1 MSTFLQ
7 MINNRIWII
16 LLLGLILT
24 IGLIHAYHYAFVN
37 DDAFIS
43 FRYAENLVAGNGLAY
58 NAGERVE
65 GYTNFLWT
73 LLIALGLKLQIDPVL
88 FSAILGI
95 TFHLGTLILFIF
107 ISNKTQR
114 QLTSSIFV
122 IPLTSLL
129 LSLNRDFNVYATSGL
144 ETSMY
149 TFFIVA
155 GFLFLS
161 LDKIRWNILIAGI
174 FALLAMLTRPDGIIF
189 LASVLIY
196 FIIITENKWKNCLIF
211 LIPSIFIFLPYWF
224 WRWNYFGFFFP
235 NSFYAKSIGLTYYS
249 QGLEYV
255 WLYFQTYYGL
265 IILFVAGIVALWR
278 FKTFNRITQELRYS
292 SNHTILLTGIFSS
305 LYILF
310 VIRIGGD
317 FMHARFLIPVTPFL
331 YYLIE
336 RFILSLSKSYLRIIL
351 AFIITLTTIFRY
363 DLYTKEISVGYVVD
377 EVQYYTHDH
386 LERTKLLG
394 FTIKKYF
401 ERLPVRF
408 AFSGA
413 HARVIY
419 YSKTPYALEALTGLT
434 DTGLAHQN
442 ISKRGRPGH
451 EKSASIEFLQEKKI
465 DFFIGPVSTLSN
477 GELPINAVKID
488 TFILQIVRYNKSIM
502 DSLQKF
508 PQIQFT
514 QIDQYIDSYLAN
526 MKNIS
531 KETALS
537 DYKFFHDYY
546 FLVNKDSVRE
556 REFLRQLENIRY

>member
-1 MSTFLQ
+1 MKTFLQ
-7 MINNRIWII
+7 IINNRTWIFLI
-16 LLLGLILT
+16 SGLILA
-24 IGLIHAYHYAFVN
+24 IGLIHAYNYAFVN

-43 FRYAENLVAGNGLAY
+43 FRYAENFVAGNGLVY
-58 NAGERVE
+58 NTGERVE

-73 LLIALGLKLQIDPVL
+73 LLIAGGLKLQIDPVL
-88 FSAILGI
+88 FSSILGI
-95 TFHLGTLILFIF
+95 LFHLGTLILFIL
-107 ISNKTQR
+107 ISIRTQL
-114 QLTSSIFV
+114 QETSFKYF
-122 IPLTSLL
+122 IPLTALL
-129 LSLNRDFNVYATSGL
+129 LSLNRDSNVYATSGL

-155 GFLFLS
+155 GFFFLS
-161 LDKIRWNILIAGI
+161 LDKIRRNILIAGI

-211 LIPSIFIFLPYWF
+211 LLPSIFIFLPYWI

-265 IILFVAGIVALWR
+265 IILFVAAIIALLR
-278 FKTFNRITQELRYS
+278 FKTISRIKQELKII
-292 SNHTILLTGIFSS
+292 SNHPILIAGIFSI

-336 RFILSLSKSYLRIIL
+336 RFILSVSKSYLQVSLTSVII
-351 AFIITLTTIFRY
+351 LTTIFRY

-377 EVQYYTHDH
+377 EVQYYTRDH
-386 LERTKLLG
+386 LERAKYLG

-401 ERLPVRF
+401 DVLPVRF

-413 HARVIY
+413 QARVIY
-419 YSKTPYALEALTGLT
+419 YSQTPYALEALTGLT
-434 DTGLAHQN
+434 DTGLAHQQ

-451 EKSASIEFLQEKKI
+451 EKSASVEFLQNRKI
-465 DFFIGPVSTLSN
+465 NFFIGPVSTLSN
-477 GELPINAVKID
+477 GGLPINGMKID
-488 TFILQIVRYNKSIM
+488 SFILQIIRYDKSIM
-502 DSLQKF
+502 DSLQKY
-508 PQIQFT
+508 PQIQFVP
-514 QIDQYIDSYLAN
+514 IDKYIDSYFSDA
-526 MKNIS
+526 KDVT
-531 KETALS
+531 KETVMN
-537 DYKFFHDYY
+537 DYKFLHDY
-546 FLVNKDSVRE
+546 FFSVNKDSMRE
-556 REFLRQLENIRY
+556 HEFLRQLENIR